1 MKQFRILLAVLLIV
15 GTVLS
20 LASCGAGN
28 EKPDDTTVADTTVA
42 DTTVAD
48 TTEEAVEIT
57 FKAKVVDSEG
67 NPVEGAYI
75 QICKELCVFTAT
87 DKDGIAAFTAEQ
99 IPEIDDGYKLSVPT
113 VPEGYVYNGEAEV
126 YLEAGSTEYTVVLDL
141 AK

>member
-1 MKQFRILLAVLLIV
+1 MKQFRILLAVLLIM

-20 LASCGAGN
+20 LASCNG
-28 EKPDDTTVADTTVA
+28 KDTPDDTTVADTTVA

-48 TTEEAVEIT
+48 TTEAAVEIT
-57 FKAKVVDSEG
+57 FKAKVVDPDG

-126 YLEAGSTEYTVVLDL
+126 YLESGSTEYTVVLDL